1 MFNFHL
7 INLRRHNFLLKTILR
22 VSLENFI
29 FEKKQIMAD
38 LSQEDWASQL
48 ENDDNAFILDVRTD
62 TEVEDGYIPNS
73 VNIDIYKGQEFIDE
87 LEKLD
92 KTKNY
97 YVYCRSGN
105 RSGQACAI
113 MNSLGFENA
122 YNLEGGF
129 MNWEGEVAE

>member
-1 MFNFHL
+1 
-7 INLRRHNFLLKTILR
+7 
-22 VSLENFI
+22 
-29 FEKKQIMAD
+29 MAD
-38 LSQEDWASQL
+38 LSQEEWASRL
-48 ENDDNAFILDVRTD
+48 EQDDNAIILDVRTD
-62 TEVEDGYIPNS
+62 TEVEEGFIPNS
-73 VNIDIYKGQEFIDE
+73 VNIDIYKGQGFVDE

-92 KTKNY
+92 KSKNY

-122 YNLEGGF
+122 FNLEGGF

>member
-1 MFNFHL
+1 
-7 INLRRHNFLLKTILR
+7 
-22 VSLENFI
+22 
-29 FEKKQIMAD
+29 MAD
-38 LSQEDWASQL
+38 LSQEEWTEQL
-48 ENDDNAFILDVRTD
+48 ENDNNAVILDVRTD
-62 TEVEDGYIPNS
+62 DEVEEGYIPDS
-73 VNIDIYKGQEFIDE
+73 TNIDIYLGQEFIDE

-113 MNSLGFENA
+113 MNSIGFENA

-129 MNWEGEVAE
+129 MNWDGEIEGE